1 MYQSLARLN
10 ARYKFLAN
18 GRLSWVSTSWE
29 SSSTSKASIYTYPN
43 LCSLNVAMF
52 SKYLVETHNQVIV
65 LGWSRVLTF
74 SRDSGKLKKWG
85 PSKNINTRWMCH
97 LSSLK
102 FKIYLPLPEW
112 LIQVLMVCFVILIEL
127 QTGKALPIGKQDQRK
142 PVFYDSI
149 KSKGA
154 ISTDD
159 SFVSIRCTYV
169 RKLESSYVQ

>member
-1 MYQSLARLN
+1 
-10 ARYKFLAN
+10 
-18 GRLSWVSTSWE
+18 
-29 SSSTSKASIYTYPN
+29 
-43 LCSLNVAMF
+43 
-52 SKYLVETHNQVIV
+52 
-65 LGWSRVLTF
+65 
-74 SRDSGKLKKWG
+74 
-85 PSKNINTRWMCH
+85 MCH

-102 FKIYLPLPEW
+102 FKIYLHLPEW
-112 LIQVLMVCFVILIEL
+112 LIQLLIVSFII

-169 RKLESSYVQ
+169 RKLESSYVQYF